1 MVLCVEC
8 PSLGWNSMSIVAL
21 NYRQFTSFGSKPAE
35 DIYSQLY
42 GLGFFASV
50 PQNAFMTM
58 KVTLSCWAPK
68 RAVRPTILLVP
79 LFFCLLIS
87 GCQTGAVANNSPAN
101 NASAPRYGYE
111 IVNTW
116 PHDKDAYTQGL
127 VFKEGKLLESTGQ
140 EGRSS
145 LRRVEPETGK
155 VLKKVDVPRP
165 YFAEGITLLKGKIY
179 QLTWQ
184 HQLGFIYDAESFEKL
199 GEFSYRS
206 EGWGLTNDGSSLI
219 LSDGTNRIRFIDPSN
234 FKVTKTISVLDGSN
248 PIASI
253 NELEY
258 VHGEIYAN
266 IWHKDQVARIDP
278 QTGRV
283 VGWIDLTGLHAL
295 SETGD
300 GEAVLNGIAYDESSD
315 RLFVTG
321 KLWPKLFE
329 IRVKQR

>member
-1 MVLCVEC
+1 MANHS
-8 PSLGWNSMSIVAL
+8 PGA
-21 NYRQFTSFGSKPAE
+21 
-35 DIYSQLY
+35 
-42 GLGFFASV
+42 
-50 PQNAFMTM
+50 NAA
-58 KVTLSCWAPK
+58 KDGIPK
-68 RAVRPTILLVP
+68 
-79 LFFCLLIS
+79 
-87 GCQTGAVANNSPAN
+87 
-101 NASAPRYGYE
+101 YGYE

-127 VFKEGKLLESTGQ
+127 VFHESKLLESTGQ

-155 VLKKVDVPRP
+155 ILQKINIPRP
-165 YFAEGITLLKGKIY
+165 YFAEGITILKGKIY

-184 HQLGFIYDAESFEKL
+184 HQLGFVYDAESFEKL
-199 GEFSYRS
+199 GEFSYRG

-219 LSDGTNRIRFIDPSN
+219 MSDGTNRIRFLNPDN
-234 FKVTKTISVLDGSN
+234 FRVNRTISVLEGRTAVS
-248 PIASI
+248 SI

-266 IWHKDQVARIDP
+266 IWHKERVARIDA

-283 VGWIDLTGLHAL
+283 VGWIDLMGLRAV
-295 SETGD
+295 SDAIGN
-300 GEAVLNGIAYDESSD
+300 EAVLNGIAYDESND

-329 IRVKQR
+329 IRVKRQ

>member
-1 MVLCVEC
+1 M
-8 PSLGWNSMSIVAL
+8 
-21 NYRQFTSFGSKPAE
+21 
-35 DIYSQLY
+35 
-42 GLGFFASV
+42 GLAAAILVFL
-50 PQNAFMTM
+50 
-58 KVTLSCWAPK
+58 LS
-68 RAVRPTILLVP
+68 
-79 LFFCLLIS
+79 S
-87 GCQTGAVANNSPAN
+87 GCQTGAVANHSTAN
-101 NASAPRYGYE
+101 NAVPRYGYE

-116 PHDKDAYTQGL
+116 PHDHEAYTQGL
-127 VFKEGKLLESTGQ
+127 VFHEGNLLESTGQ

-155 VLKKVDVPRP
+155 ILQKISVPRP

-206 EGWGLTNDGSSLI
+206 EGWGLTNDGRSLI
-219 LSDGTNRIRFIDPSN
+219 MSDGTNRIRFLDPDSFQVN
-234 FKVTKTISVLDGSN
+234 RTISVLDGST
-248 PIASI
+248 PVASL

-266 IWHKDQVARIDP
+266 IWHKDLVVRIEP
-278 QTGRV
+278 QSGRV
-283 VGWIDLTGLHAL
+283 VGWIDLAGLRAL
-295 SETGD
+295 SEAGD
-300 GEAVLNGIAYDESSD
+300 NEAVLNGIAYDERND

-329 IRVKQR
+329 IRVKRQ